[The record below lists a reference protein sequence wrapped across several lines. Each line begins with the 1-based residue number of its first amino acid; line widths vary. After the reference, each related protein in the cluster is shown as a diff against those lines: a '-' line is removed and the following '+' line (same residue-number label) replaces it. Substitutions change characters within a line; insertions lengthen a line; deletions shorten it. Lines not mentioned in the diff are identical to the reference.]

1 MTDIST
7 RGKKKSRQRF
17 NTLLAEQQLT
27 LLSTSALNGCAPNWT
42 QPADGYKHCLARM
55 LVLLY
60 TAER

>member
-1 MTDIST
+1 MTDISM
-7 RGKKKSRQRF
+7 REKKSRQCF
-17 NTLLAEQQLT
+17 NTLLAEQLT

-42 QPADGYKHCLARM
+42 QPADGYKHCLACI